1 MARIDYPTIPKNI
14 TVHLGEPNE
23 AAENV
28 TVSFRD
34 YIKNVA
40 SSELYANWPIDALK
54 ANILAQIN
62 FALNRVYNEWYRS
75 SGYNFDITSLPSYD
89 QTYVKDREVYE
100 KISQLVDELFNTY
113 FTKGEQVQPL
123 FASYCD
129 GKEIKCDGL
138 SQWGSVELANQGK
151 DFKEILMYYYGDD
164 INFVF
169 NAPLEDRTESYPGYE
184 IKEGIAGDMVLELK
198 RELNRISQNYP
209 AIPVIEEED
218 IFFTPDLEEA
228 IKVFQEVFNLNVTGV
243 VDSATWYKIKYVYN
257 SVKKISDIYGE
268 GISAE
273 EATKKYPTQLKYGDV
288 GSYINP
294 LAYYLQAIAYF
305 DPSIPYLDVSDNVF
319 DENLRTMV
327 IAFQKENNLNPNGI
341 VNVDTWIKLKE
352 VYNDIVDKLPLRYR
366 QYEDL
371 FFPGRYLLK
380 GMMGEDVI
388 RLQTLLYQICVK
400 TKSIPG
406 VVINGM
412 FDDLT
417 QSSIKDL
424 QKRFGYEETG
434 VVNPSTW
441 KSIVDL
447 SRE

>member
-1 MARIDYPTIPKNI
+1 MARINYPTIPKNI
-14 TVHLGEPNE
+14 TVHLGKPDE

-28 TVSFRD
+28 TVPFRD

-40 SSELYANWPIDALK
+40 SNELYENWPVDALK

-75 SGYNFDITSLPSYD
+75 SGYNFDITSLPSFD
-89 QTYVKDREVYE
+89 QTYVKDREIYE

-113 FTKGEQVQPL
+113 FTKGDQVQPL
-123 FASYCD
+123 FAAYCD
-129 GKEIKCDGL
+129 GKEVKCNGL

-151 DFKEILMYYYGDD
+151 SFKEILMYYYGDD

-169 NAPLEDRTESYPGYE
+169 NAPLEDRTSSYPGYE
-184 IKEGIAGDMVLELK
+184 IKPGIAGDMVLELK
-198 RELNRISQNYP
+198 RELNRISRNYP
-209 AIPVIEEED
+209 AIPQIEVEN
-218 IFFTPDLEEA
+218 IFFTPDLEDA
-228 IKVFQEVFNLNVTGV
+228 VLAFQKVFNLNPTGV

-257 SVKKISDIYGE
+257 SVKKISDIYSE
-268 GISAE
+268 GISVE
-273 EATKKYPTQLKYGDV
+273 EATSEYPEQLKYGDT
-288 GSYINP
+288 GSYINS

-305 DPSIPYLDVSDNVF
+305 DPSIPYLEVSDSVF
-319 DENLRTMV
+319 DDNLRTMV
-327 IAFQKENNLNPNGI
+327 VAFQKENGLEADG
-341 VNVDTWIKLKE
+341 VVDANVWIKLKE
-352 VYNDIVDKLPLRYR
+352 VYKDIVDNLPLKYR

-380 GMMGEDVI
+380 GMMGDDVI
-388 RLQTLLYQICVK
+388 RLQILLYEICTK

-417 QSSIKDL
+417 ESSVLDL
-424 QKRFGYEETG
+424 QKRFGYDETG